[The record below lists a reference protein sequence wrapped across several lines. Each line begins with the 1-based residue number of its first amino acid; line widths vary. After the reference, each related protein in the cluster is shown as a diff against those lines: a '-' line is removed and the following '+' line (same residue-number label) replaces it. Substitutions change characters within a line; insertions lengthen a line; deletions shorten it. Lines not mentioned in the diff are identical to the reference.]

1 VQRHA
6 QQGQQQTRCEAFTG
20 KALFF
25 RTPAQVKVAPRLP
38 PASGI
43 REGVL
48 KQVTDRPIVRLE
60 PPSLAATHPWT
71 AIGRLAASRD
81 LLITLTLHRIRVR
94 YAQSRLGAAW
104 AVLQP
109 LGIMLAFA
117 LVFSL
122 LGGAPT
128 EGVPYALFAYAA
140 LVPWTA
146 FASGLSNTTTAL
158 TGHAALITKVAFPRE
173 ILPLT
178 YVVAALVDALLASC
192 VLAVLMVWYAVAP
205 TVQLPW
211 AVVALGLL
219 ALLLVGAGLL
229 LSAIQ
234 VRHRDVGLAIPVLLQ
249 VWMFATPV
257 VYPLSLARD
266 QLSPSLYAVYL
277 ANPMAGITD
286 TFRRATVLQQAPDAQ
301 ALMMSTAVVALLL
314 PFAYLYF
321 KHAEFT
327 MADVV

>member
-1 VQRHA
+1 M
-6 QQGQQQTRCEAFTG
+6 
-20 KALFF
+20 
-25 RTPAQVKVAPRLP
+25 APPLP
-38 PASGI
+38 LASGI

-48 KQVTDRPIVRLE
+48 NPVTDRPIVRLE
-60 PPSLAATHPWT
+60 PPSFAAIRPWS
-71 AIGRLAASRD
+71 AVGRLAGSWD
-81 LLITLTLHRIRVR
+81 LLVTLSLHRIKVR
-94 YAQSRLGAAW
+94 YAQSRLGVAW

-109 LGIMLAFA
+109 LGIMLAFV

-122 LGGAPT
+122 LGGAPS

-158 TGHAALITKVAFPRE
+158 TGHAALLTKVAFPRE

-178 YVVAALVDALLASC
+178 YVVAALLDALIASC
-192 VLAVLMVWYAVAP
+192 ALAALMGWYRVPP
-205 TVQLPW
+205 TGLLAW

-249 VWMFATPV
+249 IWMFATPV

-266 QLSPSLYAVYL
+266 QLSPALYWLYL
-277 ANPMAGITD
+277 ANPMAGIAD
-286 TFRRATVLQQAPDAQ
+286 TFRRATVLQQAPDPQ
-301 ALMMSTAVVALLL
+301 ALAMSAVVAVVLL
-314 PFAYLYF
+314 PLAFFYF
-321 KHAEFT
+321 KYAEFT